1 MVIGL
6 MTITMELLKNDNHTG
21 EYDMAGMKKRA
32 KNMMPMMRGG
42 GMAKS
47 KMKMMKRGGSATK
60 KRAKTKKK
68 GKK

>member
-1 MVIGL
+1 
-6 MTITMELLKNDNHTG
+6 
-21 EYDMAGMKKRA
+21 MAGMKKRA

-60 KRAKTKKK
+60 KRAKSKKK
-68 GKK
+68 NK